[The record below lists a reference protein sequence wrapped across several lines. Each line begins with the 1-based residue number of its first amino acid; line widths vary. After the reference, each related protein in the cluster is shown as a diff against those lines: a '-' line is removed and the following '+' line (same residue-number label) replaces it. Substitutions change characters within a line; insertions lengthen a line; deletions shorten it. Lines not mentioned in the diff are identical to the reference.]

1 MSASSPR
8 DELTEF
14 YRELALLV
22 RSDLPLPESVEAIA
36 GGCAE
41 RGFRQALDA
50 VASEV
55 RRGAALSTAMDDHA
69 RHFPEFHRA
78 LIRSGERAGALPEAL
93 HEVAEVAQRHRAL
106 SLDFREIV
114 AYPLATTWFAVT
126 VLLVMLRY
134 YLPGFG
140 EDIRALLEAP
150 LPPFSAL
157 LFGLAEWVQS
167 HGLAVLALYL
177 LAASATVWLLSE
189 QGSARRLLHRL
200 LGLLPGTRDV
210 IGSLDLAR
218 VCGVC
223 AALMRRGLP
232 LPEVLAAAAGMAAER
247 RLAGRLE
254 AMRRDCEA
262 GRSLGESAT
271 AAGLPASLTLSL
283 RHTRPEDLPA
293 EIDALR
299 EHYAHLAEASARRA
313 GILWQ
318 VGAVLGMGLAAGG
331 VIIALFM
338 PMAELYRHMVIE

>member
-1 MSASSPR
+1 MPTPGPR

-22 RSDLPLPESVEAIA
+22 RSDLPLPESLEAIA
-36 GGCAE
+36 SGCAE

-55 RRGAALSTAMDDHA
+55 RRGTALSAALDDHA

-78 LIRSGERAGALPEAL
+78 LIRTGERAGALPEAL
-93 HEVAEVAQRHRAL
+93 HEVAEVAQRHRAMG
-106 SLDFREIV
+106 LDFREIV
-114 AYPLATTWFAVT
+114 AYPLATTWFAIS
-126 VLLVMLRY
+126 LMLIMLRY

-140 EDIRALLEAP
+140 EDIRALTETP
-150 LPPFSAL
+150 LPPFSAG
-157 LFGLAEWVQS
+157 LFGLADWVQT
-167 HGLAVLALYL
+167 HGALVLPVYL
-177 LAASATVWLLSE
+177 LAIAAVVWLFSE
-189 QGSARRLLHRL
+189 HRTARRALHRL

-210 IGSLDLAR
+210 VGALDLAR

-223 AALMRRGLP
+223 AALMRRGMP
-232 LPEVLAAAAGMAAER
+232 LPEVLAVTAGMAAEP

-254 AMRRDCEA
+254 AVRRDCEA
-262 GRSLGESAT
+262 GRSLGDSAA

-299 EHYAHLAEASARRA
+299 EHYAHLAEATARRV

-331 VIIALFM
+331 VIIAMFT
-338 PMAELYRHMVIE
+338 PMAELYRNMAVP